1 MKLNTIL
8 TGVLVMLLTAFYI
21 GCSDDQS
28 SPVQQGGKQDSGI
41 NRDHDGMQTEAYQ
54 SGTHDGFF
62 WSLWTSDGLTGSVNY
77 SNGSGGNYSVSWNCN
92 GNFTTGKG
100 WSTGSTSRIVGYN
113 CGAYSQSGGGG
124 SFAYYGW
131 SRNPLREYYVNEKWP
146 GTRPTGTSMGTI
158 NSDGGTYNLYRAQRV
173 NAPSIDGTQTFWQI
187 FSTRTAQAPT
197 GSNQTITFANHAT
210 AWANAGWGLG
220 SDLSPAAILLTE
232 AWGQSSGYSN
242 ATVWSAGS
250 SGSSSSSSS
259 SGGSS
264 SGGSSSG
271 GFTGLKQVRNVATGL
286 YLDGMGR
293 TTNGSAA
300 GQYANTTHVNAHWN
314 ITSAG
319 SGYYYL
325 TNQGTNMKL
334 DGYGR
339 TVNGEACAQY
349 SNVTTHVNAQWSIVA
364 VGSAYYLINRGTNMR
379 LDGMGRT
386 NNGADVGQ
394 WANTTSQNA
403 QWQIV
408 N

>member
-1 MKLNTIL
+1 MWRA
-8 TGVLVMLLTAFYI
+8 G
-21 GCSDDQS
+21 
-28 SPVQQGGKQDSGI
+28 
-41 NRDHDGMQTEAYQ
+41 
-54 SGTHDGFF
+54 
-62 WSLWTSDGLTGSVNY
+62 
-77 SNGSGGNYSVSWNCN
+77 
-92 GNFTTGKG
+92 
-100 WSTGSTSRIVGYN
+100 
-113 CGAYSQSGGGG
+113 
-124 SFAYYGW
+124 
-131 SRNPLREYYVNEKWP
+131 
-146 GTRPTGTSMGTI
+146 RPTGIGMGTL
-158 NSDGGTYNLYRAQRV
+158 NTDGATYDLYRAERV

-187 FSTRTAQAPT
+187 FSTRQQQNST
-197 GSNQTITFANHAT
+197 GANHTITFVNHAN
-210 AWANAGWGLG
+210 AWGNAGWGLG
-220 SDLSPAAILLTE
+220 SDMSPAAILLTE

-250 SGSSSSSSS
+250 SG
-259 SGGSS
+259 GSS

-271 GFTGLKQVRNVATGL
+271 GFTGLKQVRNRATGL

-314 ITSAG
+314 ITSAA

-325 TNQGTNMKL
+325 VNQGTNMKL

-349 SNVTTHVNAQWSIVA
+349 SNVTTHVNAQWSVVDA
-364 VGSAYYLINRGTNMR
+364 GSGYYYLINRGTNMR

-386 NNGADVGQ
+386 NNGADAGQ

-408 N
+408 D

>member
-1 MKLNTIL
+1 MKQDITFTCIL
-8 TGVLVMLLTAFYI
+8 AVVLTAFFI
-21 GCSDDQS
+21 GCSNDQPTS
-28 SPVQQGGKQDSGI
+28 VQQEAEKGSGI
-41 NRDHDGMQTEAYQ
+41 YRSHDGLQILAYQ
-54 SGTHDGFF
+54 SGTHDGYF

-92 GNFTTGKG
+92 GNFTCGKG
-100 WSTGSTSRIVGYN
+100 WSTGSLTRIVGYN

-124 SFAYYGW
+124 SFGYYGW
-131 SRNPLREYYVNEKWP
+131 TRNPLREYYVNEKWP

-158 NSDGGTYNLYRAQRV
+158 NSDGGTYNLYRNQRV

-187 FSTRTAQAPT
+187 FSTRTSQAPT
-197 GSNQTITFANHAT
+197 GQNRTITFANHAN

-250 SGSSSSSSS
+250 
-259 SGGSS
+259 GGGD
-264 SGGSSSG
+264 GGG
-271 GFTGLKQVRNVATGL
+271 GGITGLKQVRNRATGL

-293 TTNGSAA
+293 TNNGAAA
-300 GQYANTTHVNAHWN
+300 GQYANTSHVNAHWN

-325 TNQGTNMKL
+325 INQGTNMKL

-339 TVNGEACAQY
+339 TVNGDACAQY
-349 SNVTTHVNAQWSIVA
+349 SSVTTHVNAQWSIVSA
-364 VGSAYYLINRGTNMR
+364 GSGYYYLVNRGTNMR

-386 NNGADVGQ
+386 NNGADAGQ
-394 WANTTSQNA
+394 WANTTHQNA

>member
-1 MKLNTIL
+1 
-8 TGVLVMLLTAFYI
+8 
-21 GCSDDQS
+21 
-28 SPVQQGGKQDSGI
+28 
-41 NRDHDGMQTEAYQ
+41 
-54 SGTHDGFF
+54 
-62 WSLWTSDGLTGSVNY
+62 
-77 SNGSGGNYSVSWNCN
+77 
-92 GNFTTGKG
+92 
-100 WSTGSTSRIVGYN
+100 
-113 CGAYSQSGGGG
+113 
-124 SFAYYGW
+124 
-131 SRNPLREYYVNEKWP
+131 
-146 GTRPTGTSMGTI
+146 MGTI
-158 NSDGGTYNLYRAQRV
+158 NTDGATYNLYRSQRV

-187 FSTRTAQAPT
+187 FSTRTSQAPT
-197 GSNQTITFANHAT
+197 GQNLTITFANHAN

-250 SGSSSSSSS
+250 S
-259 SGGSS
+259 SGGG
-264 SGGSSSG
+264 GGSTEI
-271 GFTGLKQVRNVATGL
+271 TGLKQVRNRATGL

-293 TTNGSAA
+293 TNNGAAA
-300 GQYANTTHVNAHWN
+300 GQYANTSHVNAHWN

-325 TNQGTNMKL
+325 VNQGTNMKL

-339 TVNGEACAQY
+339 TVNGDACAQY
-349 SNVTTHVNAQWSIVA
+349 SNVTTHVNAQWSFVSA
-364 VGSAYYLINRGTNMR
+364 GSGYYYLVNRGTNMR

-394 WANTTSQNA
+394 WANTTHQNA